1 MLLVSFFIFAVGGTA
16 SAFGQTAPVQ
26 DLGLVKTPN
35 GITLQ
40 CYQVATPAGYCA
52 GLITLQPDG
61 SVKAQYF
68 TTVAEYDAAVCSMSS
83 VMDYQETITTE
94 RSWGAETSSTG
105 GMSVLGSRPVTY
117 TARLYQGGTSYNMLS
132 SRLTWSYN
140 GSAVT
145 SATYWA
151 SSGWTSPWS
160 NYGSCSVSLG
170 SVPAASVLLDC
181 TQFYKALIG
190 GTTFY
195 NCLRNKI
202 RGYGT
207 GSYYTGESTFAVDYR
222 LSGWTYGY
230 TIS

>member
-1 MLLVSFFIFAVGGTA
+1 MLLISFLIFAVGGTT

-26 DLGLVKTPN
+26 DLGLVEAPN
-35 GITLQ
+35 GITLH
-40 CYQVATPAGYCA
+40 CYQVSTPSGYCA
-52 GLITLQPDG
+52 GLITPRPDG
-61 SVKAQYF
+61 SVKARYF
-68 TTVAEYDAAVCSMSS
+68 KTVAEYDAAVSSMSS
-83 VMDYQETITTE
+83 VVGGSETTTTE
-94 RSWGAETSSTG
+94 DSWGADTSGTG
-105 GMSVLGSRPVTY
+105 GMSILSSRSVTY

-140 GSAVT
+140 GSTVT

-170 SVPAASVLLDC
+170 PVPAASVLLDC
-181 TQFYKALIG
+181 TQYYRALIG
-190 GTTFY
+190 GTTYY
-195 NCLRNKI
+195 NCLRNKV
-202 RGYGT
+202 RGYGS
-207 GSYYTGESTFAVDYR
+207 GSYYTGDSTFAVDYR